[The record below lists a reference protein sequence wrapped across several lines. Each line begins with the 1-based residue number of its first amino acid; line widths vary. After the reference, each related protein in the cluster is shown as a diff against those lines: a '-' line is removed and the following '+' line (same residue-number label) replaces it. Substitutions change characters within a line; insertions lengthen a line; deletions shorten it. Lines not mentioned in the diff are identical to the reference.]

1 MRLRIELPK
10 VTPEAITVPTRC
22 AYAGCDGRKFYLRQ
36 EVAKPL
42 RDTVYHEVQVH
53 RYQCLKCKRTFRV
66 YPEGT
71 THAQTS
77 QRVKGL
83 AVMLYLLGLSYGAT
97 SLALEALGGYLCKS
111 CIYDAV
117 QEAAKLVPGLK
128 RDQVFAGVKILALGG
143 DLTSVKCQGE
153 WLPLG
158 ITVDPISGLALTID
172 ALPCAGYV
180 RRVMHDEIAD
190 AVG

>member
-1 MRLRIELPK
+1 M
-10 VTPEAITVPTRC
+10 T
-22 AYAGCDGRKFYLRQ
+22 
-36 EVAKPL
+36 KPL
-42 RDTVYHEVQVH
+42 RDTLYQQVQVH

-71 THAQTS
+71 NRAQSS

-97 SLALEALGGYLCKS
+97 SLALEARGVYLCKS
-111 CIYDAV
+111 RVYDAV
-117 QEAAKLVPGLK
+117 QETASRVPGLK
-128 RDQVFAGVKILALGG
+128 REQVFAGVKTPALGG
-143 DLTSVKCQGE
+143 DLTSVKCKGE

-172 ALPCAGYV
+172 ALPAQD
-180 RRVMHDEIAD
+180 RKRASRLD
-190 AVG
+190 